1 MSLLLSLSAALAIAA
16 APQSDW
22 TDPLGPFEIAD
33 DLYYVGSAGLAA
45 YLFASEEGHILLDV
59 PLDENVSMIADNVRS
74 LGFDLDDI
82 EILIASHAHFDHVG
96 GLARMREL
104 TGAQVVLSAGDAQ
117 LIAAGGVGPAG
128 ASPFPAVRADRVVEH
143 RGTVRLGG
151 WTLTA
156 QVTPGHTPGCTSWS
170 GRAAIEGD
178 SLSFVSVC
186 SLSVLPGYR
195 LVGSETTF
203 PGMGEAYCR
212 SIDTLRGL
220 APEIFLAPHGGFIDL
235 EEKLAALRG
244 GNRRAFV
251 DPEGYRE
258 YVDDAA
264 AAIERTLAEQGHDG
278 GCAALTPGVGPR
290 R

>member
-1 MSLLLSLSAALAIAA
+1 MSLLLSLAAALAITA

-22 TDPLGPFEIAD
+22 AEPLEPFEIAD

-45 YLFASEEGHILLDV
+45 YLFASDAGHILLDV
-59 PLDENVSMIADNVRS
+59 PLEENVPMIVGNVRS
-74 LGFDLDDI
+74 LGFDPNDI

-104 TGAQVVLSAGDAQ
+104 TGARVVLSEGDAP

-128 ASPFPAVRADRVVEH
+128 ASPFPAVRADRVIEH
-143 RGTVRLGG
+143 LGTVGLGG

-170 GRAAIEGD
+170 GRATIEES
-178 SLSFVSVC
+178 SLMFVSVC

-195 LVGSETTF
+195 LVGSETF

-212 SIDTLRGL
+212 SVVTLRRL
-220 APEIFLAPHGGFIDL
+220 APEIFLAPHRGFIDL
-235 EEKLAALRG
+235 EEKLVALRSG
-244 GNRRAFV
+244 DRRAFV
-251 DPEGYRE
+251 DPEGYRD
-258 YVDDAA
+258 YVDGAA
-264 AAIERTLAEQGHDG
+264 ASIERTLAEQGHTG
-278 GCAALTPGVGPR
+278 GCAALTLDRPSR
-290 R
+290 

>member
-1 MSLLLSLSAALAIAA
+1 MSLLLSLSAALAITA

-22 TDPLGPFEIAD
+22 TEPLEPFEIAD

-59 PLDENVSMIADNVRS
+59 PLEENVPMIAGNVRS
-74 LGFDLDDI
+74 LGFDPNDI

-104 TGAQVVLSAGDAQ
+104 TGARVVLSAGDAQ

-128 ASPFPAVRADRVVEH
+128 ASPFPAVTADRVIEH
-143 RGTVRLGG
+143 LGTVRLGG
-151 WTLTA
+151 WTLAA

-170 GRAAIEGD
+170 GTATIEGAP
-178 SLSFVSVC
+178 LTFVSVC

-195 LVGSETTF
+195 LVGREATF

-212 SIDTLRGL
+212 SVATLRGL
-220 APEIFLAPHGGFIDL
+220 APDVFLAPHGGFIDL
-235 EEKLAALRG
+235 EEKLSGLRRG
-244 GNRRAFV
+244 DRRAFV

-258 YVDDAA
+258 YVDGAA
-264 AAIERTLAEQGHDG
+264 ASIERTLAEQGHAG
-278 GCAALTPGVGPR
+278 GCAALTLDQPSR
-290 R
+290 